1 MTITVTLG
9 SFTFPLSPPAKKSYK
24 RNVATIPIPG
34 GVDMAHDMGRS
45 NKTIKLTVVIAGD
58 NAYTKLQE
66 LRAVYEQEAELAFKL
81 PDFETGK
88 VRIEDLNW
96 SEPPGFK
103 EKTLYEV
110 ELTLRRVD

>member
-1 MTITVTLG
+1 MPITVTLG

-45 NKTIKLTVVIAGD
+45 NKEIRLTVVIAGD
-58 NAYTKLQE
+58 NAYTRLQE
-66 LRAVYEQEAELAFKL
+66 LRAVYEQEEELSFSL
-81 PDFETGK
+81 PDFESGK
-88 VRIEDLNW
+88 VRIESLRW
-96 SEPPGFK
+96 KEPPGFK

-110 ELTLRRVD
+110 ELSLRRID